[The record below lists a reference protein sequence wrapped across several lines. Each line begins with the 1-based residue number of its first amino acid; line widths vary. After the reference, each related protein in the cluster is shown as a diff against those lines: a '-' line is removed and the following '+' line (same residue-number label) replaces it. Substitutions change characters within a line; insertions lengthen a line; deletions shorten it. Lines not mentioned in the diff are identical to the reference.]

1 MGTGRGKAGP
11 LEGVRPPNIPRAQL
25 EIKCE
30 PNHGG
35 V

>member
-11 LEGVRPPNIPRAQL
+11 LEEVRPPNIPRAQL